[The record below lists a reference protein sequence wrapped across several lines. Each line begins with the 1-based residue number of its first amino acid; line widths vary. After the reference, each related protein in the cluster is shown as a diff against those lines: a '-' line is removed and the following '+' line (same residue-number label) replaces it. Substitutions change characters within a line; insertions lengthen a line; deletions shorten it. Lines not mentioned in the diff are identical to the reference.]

1 MDASVPLLRTVS
13 VSKLPDP
20 EDENRLMS
28 VRAHFVLLQTCAD
41 GAVLRDRLTCPG
53 GPEPAGG
60 PASSARSLCLG
71 ASVVPTPT
79 VTLVGRSTKPRLL
92 GLCVW
97 GACVPWH
104 VCGCALYFIYFRQ
117 CFLLVL
123 IKIHFQ
129 AFVGLA

>member
-1 MDASVPLLRTVS
+1 MDASVPLLSTVS

-41 GAVLRDRLTCPG
+41 GAVLRD
-53 GPEPAGG
+53 GG